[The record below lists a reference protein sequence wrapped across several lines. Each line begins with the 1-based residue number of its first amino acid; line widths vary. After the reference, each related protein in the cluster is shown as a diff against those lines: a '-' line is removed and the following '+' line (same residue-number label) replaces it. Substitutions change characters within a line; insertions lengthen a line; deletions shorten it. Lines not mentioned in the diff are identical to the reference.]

1 MWFLEHGY
9 GKDQCTDQAFE
20 DEALELYG
28 CTTPFGLHK
37 DKICDIS
44 ESALKVNHMFRKWYN
59 HQIQAESGCKKPCS
73 YVTLRA
79 STVWEREKIYKTQVQ
94 VVIYFKE
101 NIKVTKAYHVYSGL
115 SLIAEIGGYV
125 GLFLGVSINQVTNL
139 FDVLF
144 NAFRKQY

>member
-1 MWFLEHGY
+1 M
-9 GKDQCTDQAFE
+9 
-20 DEALELYG
+20 YG
-28 CTTPFGLHK
+28 CTTPFGPNK
-37 DKICDIS
+37 NEICDIS
-44 ESALKVNHMFRKWYN
+44 ENALKVNHMLRKWYN
-59 HQIQAESGCKKPCS
+59 NQIQAESGCKKPCS

-79 STVWEREKIYKTQVQ
+79 NTVWEREKRYKTQVK

-144 NAFRKQY
+144 NALRKQY

>member
-1 MWFLEHGY
+1 M
-9 GKDQCTDQAFE
+9 
-20 DEALELYG
+20 
-28 CTTPFGLHK
+28 
-37 DKICDIS
+37 
-44 ESALKVNHMFRKWYN
+44 
-59 HQIQAESGCKKPCS
+59 
-73 YVTLRA
+73 
-79 STVWEREKIYKTQVQ
+79 Q